1 MEMELCLGS
10 CGNLIAPASPLLC
23 PGRCLFPS
31 PSVLAPSGEE
41 GLRKR
46 LLHSRKERGEAQSCT
61 DLQGVPTDIRDE
73 KRPVESLIPLSSL
86 WSVCGEGNGTGNPQ
100 MLAGSC

>member
-1 MEMELCLGS
+1 MEMELCLWES
-10 CGNLIAPASPLLC
+10 HCAPASQLC

-46 LLHSRKERGEAQSCT
+46 LLHSRKERREAQSCIG
-61 DLQGVPTDIRDE
+61 LEGIATDIRDA
-73 KRPVESLIPLSSL
+73 KGL
-86 WSVCGEGNGTGNPQ
+86 
-100 MLAGSC
+100 